1 MRVLVVG
8 LATTGAAVVSYTR
21 SAGHDVTVLE
31 DRPTPDDG
39 YRARVERAV
48 AEGAVLI
55 ERPDARE
62 AAAQG
67 RAADLVVPSPGVRP
81 DHPAVVAAHD
91 AGVPVRS
98 EIDLAA
104 ARLRARPDAP
114 RLIAVT
120 GTNGKTTVTTLI
132 DAMVRAAGIS
142 SAAAGNIGRPLLD
155 AAGDDVAVVVA
166 EVSSFQ
172 LAFTTDAFAPDVA
185 VLLNVAEDHL
195 DWHGSAAAYSQAKAQ
210 LFRHQGPDALL
221 VVNGD
226 DAVADALAADAP
238 GRVTRFT
245 TGVPAV
251 DGFGVRGADLV
262 GPDGVLAPVP
272 ATGTP
277 HDTAN
282 ALAAAAAARAVGAD
296 VAAIARTLASFEGLA
311 HRVQLVGELG
321 GVRFYDDSKAT
332 NPHATASALAG
343 FEHVVL
349 IAGGRNKALDLG
361 GLRSHASRLRAVVA
375 IGEAAGEVEAA
386 FAGAVPVVRA
396 SSMHDAV
403 LAANERAHPDDAVL
417 LSPACASFDWY
428 ESYAARGDDFAR
440 EVGLLME
447 PAPSRNGEPAPSR
460 NGEPAP
466 CPNGGR
472 A

>member
-8 LATTGAAVVSYTR
+8 LATTGASVVSYTR
-21 SAGHDVTVLE
+21 AAGHDVTVLE
-31 DRPTPDDG
+31 DRPPTVGAATDA
-39 YRARVERAV
+39 YRARAEQAV
-48 AEGAVLI
+48 AEGAVLV
-55 ERPDARE
+55 ESADAE
-62 AAAQG
+62 AAAARG

-81 DHPAVVAAHD
+81 DHPALVAAHA

-104 ARLRARPDAP
+104 ARLRARPEAP

-132 DAMVRAAGIS
+132 DAMLRTTGIAS
-142 SAAAGNIGRPLLD
+142 VAAGNIGRPLLD

-172 LAFTTDAFAPDVA
+172 LALTTTAFAPDVA

-195 DWHGSAAAYSQAKAQ
+195 DWHGAVDAYAAAKARV
-210 LFRHQGPDALL
+210 FVHQGPDALL

-238 GRVTRFT
+238 GRVVRFVA
-245 TGVPAV
+245 GVPDLA
-251 DGFGVRGADLV
+251 GYGVYEGELL
-262 GPDGVLAPVP
+262 GPGGVVVAPVP
-272 ATGTP
+272 ATGAP
-277 HDTAN
+277 HDIAN
-282 ALAAAAAARAVGAD
+282 ALAAAAAALEVGAD
-296 VAAIARTLASFEGLA
+296 LDAVARTLAGFGGLA
-311 HRVQLVGELG
+311 HRVQLVGERD

-349 IAGGRNKALDLG
+349 IAGGRNKHLDLG
-361 GLRSHASRLRAVVA
+361 GLRAHADRLRAVVA
-375 IGEAAGEVEAA
+375 IGEAAGEVEAV
-386 FAGAVPVVRA
+386 FAGVVPVVRA
-396 SSMHDAV
+396 DSMHDAV
-403 LAANERAHPDDAVL
+403 RAASARALPHDAVL

-428 ESYAARGDDFAR
+428 ESYAARGDDFAS
-440 EVGLLME
+440 EVALLVDE
-447 PAPSRNGEPAPSR
+447 PEPCRNGGNQA
-460 NGEPAP
+460 
-466 CPNGGR
+466 
-472 A
+472 